1 MPIRKVLVVD
11 DSPTDLANIKGILGE
26 AGCVIVT
33 ATNGKEAIE
42 KASAEKPDLIFM
54 DIIMPDMD
62 GYAACRSLGNQA
74 ETKSIPVIFV
84 TAFPER
90 LLTGKRPEPAFLIT
104 KPYVEDQV
112 RSAVSQAMFFAS
124 TETLAA

>member
-11 DSPTDLANIKGILGE
+11 DSQRIWQTSKASSARQAVSFI
-26 AGCVIVT
+26 T

-84 TAFPER
+84 TSKSQKADR
-90 LLTGKRPEPAFLIT
+90 LWAQMQGGKGFIT
-104 KPYVEDQV
+104 KPYTADAITDQLK
-112 RSAVSQAMFFAS
+112 AF
-124 TETLAA
+124 L

>member
-33 ATNGKEAIE
+33 ATNGQDAIE
-42 KASAEKPDLIFM
+42 KAMEEKPDLIFM

-74 ETKSIPVIFV
+74 ETKNIPVIFV
-84 TAFPER
+84 TSKSQKADR
-90 LLTGKRPEPAFLIT
+90 LWAQMQGGKGFIT
-104 KPYVEDQV
+104 KPYVADAITDQLK
-112 RSAVSQAMFFAS
+112 AF
-124 TETLAA
+124 L